1 MMEFEF
7 RCPCFEEMQLYARW
21 PCAHVRV
28 KASMAV
34 KFKFSCILNKL
45 TTPYAAYFISFRVIL
60 YGFNR
65 VIHCFIII
73 QIETNSSLN
82 VFLQCLLLWQAALI
96 SLNIWRTIYQFGMLF
111 PAQDLL
117 RIIAPAPGA
126 NVINKF

>member
-1 MMEFEF
+1 MMEFES

-96 SLNIWRTIYQFGMLF
+96 SLNIWETTPSMQAIRKSRSIFK
-111 PAQDLL
+111 P
-117 RIIAPAPGA
+117 ICP
-126 NVINKF
+126 